1 MGFGWSEST
10 GFVLKSVM
18 GVAIIEKKQIR
29 ERNGSMKQTAILFD
43 IDDTLYDQ
51 VVPFGKAV
59 KKVFPG
65 FVGASDETL
74 FKRRA
79 YHSEVSF
86 RMNNNGQMTMQEM
99 YRYRVQKT
107 FAEFGLEVSDEDAMA
122 FQVAYEESQGQL
134 ELSSTME
141 QMLDD
146 CKERGV
152 ILGIISNGPADHQM
166 EKARTMQMSRWIP
179 EEWTIVSGAVGILKP
194 DVRIFRLTEER
205 MGLDPETMDIWY
217 VGDSFP
223 NDMVGAAG
231 AGWKTIW
238 LNRRGKSVPEGTIV
252 PDMVVNNDEELYH
265 AIQGLLGD

>member
-1 MGFGWSEST
+1 M
-10 GFVLKSVM
+10 
-18 GVAIIEKKQIR
+18 
-29 ERNGSMKQTAILFD
+29 LFD

-59 KKVFPG
+59 QKMFPQLTG
-65 FVGASDETL
+65 VPYETL

-86 RMNNNGQMTMQEM
+86 RMANNNQMTMEEM

-122 FQVAYEESQGQL
+122 FQEAYEQSQKQL

-141 QMLDD
+141 EMLNY
-146 CKERGV
+146 CQGHGV
-152 ILGIISNGPADHQM
+152 ILGIISNGPGEHQM
-166 EKARTMQMSRWIP
+166 EKARTMGMGRWIP
-179 EEWTIVSGAVGILKP
+179 EEWTIVSGTVGILKP

-205 MGLDPETMDIWY
+205 IGLDPEIMDIWY
-217 VGDSFP
+217 VGDSFA

-238 LNRRGKSVPEGTIV
+238 LNRRGKAVSQGSVV
-252 PDMVVNNDEELYH
+252 PDVIVGNDEELY
-265 AIQGLLGD
+265 AAVRKIVG

>member
-1 MGFGWSEST
+1 
-10 GFVLKSVM
+10 
-18 GVAIIEKKQIR
+18 
-29 ERNGSMKQTAILFD
+29 MKPTAILFD

-59 KKVFPG
+59 QKIFPG
-65 FVGASDETL
+65 FAGASNELL

-86 RMNNNGQMTMQEM
+86 RMNNNGEMTMEEM

-122 FQVAYEESQGQL
+122 FQEAYEESQRQL
-134 ELSSTME
+134 ELSSQME
-141 QMLDD
+141 QMLNY
-146 CKERGV
+146 CQEKGV
-152 ILGIISNGPADHQM
+152 ILGIISNGPGDHQM
-166 EKARTMQMSRWIP
+166 EKARTMQMARWIP

-238 LNRRGKSVPEGTIV
+238 LNRRGKALPEGSIC
-252 PDMVVNNDEELYH
+252 PDTMVHTDEELYQ
-265 AIQGLLGD
+265 AVKEILK